1 MVQYGTIIT
10 NIGLAKITNAQITQD
25 TVDLLHIALG
35 DGNGAYYVPS
45 QSQTTLKKEVWR
57 GVIADMSVSESN
69 PNRISVS
76 AYISSTVG
84 GFTIREIGLFDTE
97 NNLIALS
104 LYPEQ
109 YKPQLSEGVSEDVL
123 LHFEIE
129 TSNASV
135 VNLAVD
141 PTIIIASR
149 KYVDDKVASAMG
161 NTSQKV
167 DTLQTSLTAHLA
179 DYTQFKSNV
188 QDLIMIKSDIVILS
202 ANWIDD
208 RAISGFWIYDL
219 ANTDIDASTV
229 VDVNIH
235 LSSLENA
242 SDLKSA
248 TESFAGYV
256 RLYADEKPTTNITAD
271 LKLIRESGV
280 V

>member
-45 QSQTTLKKEVWR
+45 QNQTTLKKEVWR

-179 DYTQFKSNV
+179 DMAKHNQFIHEG
-188 QDLIMIKSDIVILS
+188 QLHQI
-202 ANWIDD
+202 
-208 RAISGFWIYDL
+208 GF
-219 ANTDIDASTV
+219 
-229 VDVNIH
+229 
-235 LSSLENA
+235 
-242 SDLKSA
+242 
-248 TESFAGYV
+248 GYN
-256 RLYADEKPTTNITAD
+256 PTLGCVTFS
-271 LKLIRESGV
+271 IREV
-280 V
+280 M